1 MLNPDSVSKAF
12 SDAAADREKAIAI
25 SVERKEKVEAELPRL
40 AEISGELSII
50 GSSIAKSFFST
61 DPKLEVEDLAKRSLA
76 LQNER
81 KALLKSCGY
90 TEDYLEPEFKCKKC
104 SDTGRG
110 KDGKIC
116 ECIKKR
122 AVEISLDGLSKLAPS
137 KKCTFQSFNLDFYKD
152 LKNKNGESVFEEA
165 KMNYEYLKAYSED
178 FSLDSKSLYI
188 FGKTGLGKTH
198 LTLAAAN
205 EIIKKGYNVLY
216 GMAGAI
222 FSGVEEEKFKGIE
235 GKYTMK
241 KLIDADLLI
250 IDDLGSEFHTSFTSS
265 VVHNVIESRLLASKP
280 VIITTNL
287 DIRGINK
294 EYGERIASRIIGEY
308 EPIRFEGEDIRQ
320 RKRFEY

>member
-1 MLNPDSVSKAF
+1 MFNPEAISRAF
-12 SDAAADREKAIAI
+12 GEAAADRERALAV
-25 SVERKEKVEAELPRL
+25 SVERKENIEAKLPRL
-40 AEISGELSII
+40 AAISEELSDI
-50 GSSIAKSFFST
+50 GSSIAKTFFSADSQPEIET
-61 DPKLEVEDLAKRSLA
+61 LAKRSLN

-81 KALLKSCGY
+81 KALLKSNGY
-90 TEDYLEPEFKCKKC
+90 TEDYLEPPFKCKKC
-104 SDTGRG
+104 SDTGRS

-122 AVEISLDGLSKLAPS
+122 AIEFSLEALSKIAPS
-137 KKCTFQSFNLDFYKD
+137 KKCTFESFNLDFYKD

-178 FSLDSKSLYI
+178 FSPDSKSLYI

-241 KLIDADLLI
+241 KLIEADLLI
-250 IDDLGSEFHTSFTSS
+250 IDDLGSEFQTSFTSS

-320 RKRFEY
+320 LKRFEY

>member
-1 MLNPDSVSKAF
+1 MFNPEAISKAL
-12 SDAAADREKAIAI
+12 SDAAADRARAIAI
-25 SVERKEKVEAELPRL
+25 SVERKEKIEAELPRI
-40 AEISGELSII
+40 AGISNELSAI
-50 GSSIAKSFFST
+50 GSSIAKSFFSA
-61 DPKLEVEDLAKRSLA
+61 DPKQELEALAKKSLN
-76 LQNER
+76 LQNEK

-110 KDGKIC
+110 KDGKLC
-116 ECIKKR
+116 DCIKKR
-122 AVEISLDGLSKLAPS
+122 AIDISLDALSKLAPS
-137 KKCTFQSFNLDFYKD
+137 KKCTFESFNLDFYKD
-152 LKNKNGESVFEEA
+152 LKNKNGESVYDEA

-222 FSGVEEEKFKGIE
+222 FSGVEEEKFKGVE
-235 GKYTMK
+235 GRYTMK
-241 KLIDADLLI
+241 KLVDADLLI
-250 IDDLGSEFHTSFTSS
+250 IDDLGSEFHTSFTAS

-320 RKRFEY
+320 LKRFEY